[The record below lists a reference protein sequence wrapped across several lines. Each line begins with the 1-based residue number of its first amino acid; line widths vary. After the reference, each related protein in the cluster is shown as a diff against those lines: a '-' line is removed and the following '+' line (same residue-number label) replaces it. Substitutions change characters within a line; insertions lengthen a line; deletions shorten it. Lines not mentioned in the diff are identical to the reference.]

1 MIKDKA
7 FDYSQKRGVGKKA
20 YENYMQGVKDVIIEL
35 NNTFQIGGI
44 GTMVECYNNILEEL
58 KH

>member
-1 MIKDKA
+1 MIREKA
-7 FDYSQKRGVGKKA
+7 FDYSQKRGVGEEA

-35 NNTFQIGGI
+35 NNAFKIGGI
-44 GTMVECYNNILEEL
+44 GTMVECYNSILDEL